1 MRDLGVSDELI
12 ADFVLKEVESKLT
25 GILKEIPMK
34 EISDPSSFGREQAMS
49 LCLAVAKAAESHA
62 LLEQVAKSA
71 QILLGLLQNQ
81 DLRGLSDALEAV
93 QSYNDSDIAAAED
106 GDNDDDDDSQTTA
119 GIFAFLKLHVAG
131 VALMADATTSL
142 QSGQHQLEGELIVAN
157 LMDLFQDLKKLD
169 KPWGLKGLEDHL
181 LPFWK
186 QASGRDE
193 SKLSAKQRQACDL
206 MIREFFG
213 FVRDG
218 FQSECCNTL
227 TGCLEVL
234 LEQWDM
240 KHADQAASEPG
251 EEPTAAEDPSESLE
265 LALPEVLDAIRMRE
279 FCCHPFWAAVD
290 AKMPD
295 DLVQLLKDYTD
306 KAFRLCHLVE
316 YVFAS
321 RQVLPR
327 LEQTYP
333 SPEMLRDWSQ
343 GLVPSLKP
351 YVDSA
356 KVLEDG
362 EKVFANAAAEDLQKQ
377 TMSCFEEVGKLTSKV
392 YAEVLT
398 SVEAL
403 VSSMNPILAFE
414 PQAKLTLPQT
424 GDWSH
429 VLTRFFEV
437 RLI

>member
-131 VALMADATTSL
+131 VALMADATTRL
-142 QSGQHQLEGELIVAN
+142 KSGQNQLEGELIVAN
-157 LMDLFQDLKKLD
+157 LVDLFQDLKKLD

-356 KVLEDG
+356 KVLEDC